1 MNIKAVYKDMNAI
14 GNNSILTL
22 SRLWKGVMGVL
33 GIVLLASCSETTSV
47 PEGDQLYTGQRKIK
61 YENYKASDHFST
73 TQEEVEAALATEPN
87 GAILGSSYYR
97 SPFPYRLWIYN
108 AFHTSDEGL
117 GRWIRKTFGKA
128 PVLMSNV
135 NPRLRSQVARE
146 LLRARG
152 YFGSYVNYDII
163 TKSNPKKAKIGY
175 NVNLGDLTTID
186 TLTYVNFPVEAQHL
200 IDSTSAE
207 SLVHKGD
214 PFDVSTLDAERTRV
228 STLLRNN
235 GYFYY
240 QPSYATY
247 LADTL
252 AAQNKAQV
260 KLQYAD
266 SLPSQIG
273 RKWYIG
279 HINLQMRRNV
289 MQQLTDS
296 VTFRDYT
303 IVYTGKRTPIRAGVI
318 ARDLKMRP
326 GQLYSYN
333 TYQQSV
339 NTLTSKGLFSRV
351 DLGFAPRDTSAAC
364 DTLDLTLNC
373 VFDKPYDFSIEA
385 NVVGKTTG
393 RVGPGAVM
401 SVVRRN
407 AFRGGEKL
415 SVNLKGS
422 YEWQT
427 GHRADGTSSKF
438 NSYEY
443 GADVS
448 LEMPRLMFVD
458 RLMERVRAKR
468 WLSGQKVKPNNT
480 VSNTLI
486 KASSDVLNR
495 SGYFKRHIVSG
506 ELTYTIQPAPNRVHQ
521 FSPLI
526 LQYEYMQKQTEAF
539 KEIVSQSPYLLIS
552 MADQFVP
559 KMRYTFTYQ
568 SRSNFRNPIYW
579 QLSVSEASNLLSLGY
594 LACGEKWSKKGK
606 TMFKNPYAQ
615 FLKIETD
622 YRKTWQV
629 SDHSQL
635 VGHVNAGVIW
645 SYGNA
650 SAAPYSEQFYV
661 GGANSIRA
669 FNVRSIGP
677 GRYYTNQSRLSYMDQ
692 TGDIKFQANVEY
704 RPRLFG
710 NLYGALFV
718 DAGNVWALR
727 DDGYREG
734 SKLQMKNLLKDMA
747 LGTGVGIRYDLEFF
761 VLRLDW
767 GIGIHVPYKSGFY
780 NMNSFKDSQ
789 SLHFAIGYP
798 F

>member
-1 MNIKAVYKDMNAI
+1 MNANR
-14 GNNSILTL
+14 NNSILTL

-33 GIVLLASCSETTSV
+33 GMVLLASCSETASV
-47 PEGDQLYTGQRKIK
+47 PDGDQLYTGQRKIK
-61 YENYKASDHFST
+61 YENYAANDHFNT

-108 AFHTSDEGL
+108 AFHKSDEGL
-117 GRWIRKTFGKA
+117 GKWVRKTFGKA

-152 YFGSYVNYDII
+152 YFGSYVNYDIL
-163 TKSNPKKAKIGY
+163 TNSNPKKAKIGY
-175 NVNLGDLTTID
+175 TVNIGDLTTID
-186 TLTYVNFPVEAQHL
+186 TLTYENFPVEAQQL
-200 IDSTSAE
+200 IDSMSTE

-214 PFDVSTLDAERTRV
+214 PFDVSTLEAERTRV

-252 AAQNKAQV
+252 AAVNKAQV

-279 HINLQMRRNV
+279 HINLEMRRNA
-289 MQQLTDS
+289 MQQLTDT
-296 VTFRDYT
+296 VTRRDYT

-326 GQLYSYN
+326 GKLYSYN
-333 TYQQSV
+333 TYQQSI

-351 DLGFAPRDTSAAC
+351 DLGFAPRDTSATC

-393 RVGPGAVM
+393 RVGPGLVM

-448 LEMPRLMFVD
+448 LEMPRLLFVD

-468 WLSGQKVKPNNT
+468 WLSGQKLKPNNT

-526 LQYEYMQKQTEAF
+526 LQYEYMQKQTDAF
-539 KEIVSQSPYLLIS
+539 KEIVNQSPYLLIS

-568 SRSNFRNPIYW
+568 SRSTLRNPIYW
-579 QLSVSEASNLLSLGY
+579 QVSVSEASNLLSLGY
-594 LACGEKWSKKGK
+594 LACGEKWNEKGK

-615 FLKIETD
+615 FLKVETD
-622 YRKTWQV
+622 YRKTWQIT
-629 SDHSQL
+629 DHSQL

-718 DAGNVWALR
+718 DAGNVWAMR

-734 SKLQMKNLLKDMA
+734 SKLQIKNLLKDMA

>member
-1 MNIKAVYKDMNAI
+1 MNANR
-14 GNNSILTL
+14 NNSILTL

-33 GIVLLASCSETTSV
+33 GMALLASCSETASV
-47 PEGDQLYTGQRKIK
+47 PDGDQLYTGQRKIK
-61 YENYKASDHFST
+61 YENYAANDHFNT

-108 AFHTSDEGL
+108 AFHKSDEGL
-117 GRWIRKTFGKA
+117 GKWVRKTFGKA

-152 YFGSYVNYDII
+152 YFGSYVNYDIL
-163 TKSNPKKAKIGY
+163 TNSNPKKAKIGY
-175 NVNLGDLTTID
+175 TVNIGDLTTID
-186 TLTYVNFPVEAQHL
+186 TLTYENFPVEAQQL
-200 IDSTSAE
+200 IDSMSTE

-214 PFDVSTLDAERTRV
+214 PFDVSTLEAERTRV

-240 QPSYATY
+240 QPGYATY

-252 AAQNKAQV
+252 AAVNKAQV

-279 HINLQMRRNV
+279 HINLEMRRNA
-289 MQQLTDS
+289 MQQLTDT
-296 VTFRDYT
+296 VTRRDYT

-326 GQLYSYN
+326 GKLYSYN
-333 TYQQSV
+333 TYQQSI

-393 RVGPGAVM
+393 RVGPGLVM

-448 LEMPRLMFVD
+448 LEMPRLLFVD

-468 WLSGQKVKPNNT
+468 WLSGQKLKPNNT

-526 LQYEYMQKQTEAF
+526 LQYEYMQKQTDAF
-539 KEIVSQSPYLLIS
+539 KEIVNQSPYLLIS

-568 SRSNFRNPIYW
+568 SRSTLRNPIYW
-579 QLSVSEASNLLSLGY
+579 QVSVSEASNLLSLGY
-594 LACGEKWSKKGK
+594 LACGEKWNEKGK

-615 FLKIETD
+615 FLKVETD
-622 YRKTWQV
+622 YRKTWQIT
-629 SDHSQL
+629 DHSQL

-718 DAGNVWALR
+718 DAGNVWAMR

-734 SKLQMKNLLKDMA
+734 SKLQIKNLLKDMA

>member
-1 MNIKAVYKDMNAI
+1 MNANR
-14 GNNSILTL
+14 NNSIQTL

-33 GIVLLASCSETTSV
+33 GMVLFASCSETASV
-47 PEGDQLYTGQRKIK
+47 PDGDQLYTGQRKIK
-61 YENYKASDHFST
+61 YENYAANDHFNT

-108 AFHTSDEGL
+108 AFYKSDEGL
-117 GRWIRKTFGKA
+117 GKWVRKTFGKA

-152 YFGSYVNYDII
+152 YFGSYVNYDIL
-163 TKSNPKKAKIGY
+163 TNSNPKKAKIGY
-175 NVNLGDLTTID
+175 TVNFGDLTTID

-214 PFDVSTLDAERTRV
+214 PFDVSTLEAERTRV

-240 QPSYATY
+240 QPGYATY

-252 AAQNKAQV
+252 AAVNKAQV

-273 RKWYIG
+273 KKWYIG
-279 HINLQMRRNV
+279 HINLEMRRNA
-289 MQQLTDS
+289 MQQLTDT
-296 VTFRDYT
+296 VTRRDYT

-326 GQLYSYN
+326 GNLYSYN
-333 TYQQSV
+333 TYQQSI
-339 NTLTSKGLFSRV
+339 NTLTSKGLFSRG
-351 DLGFAPRDTSAAC
+351 DLGFAPRDTSATC

-373 VFDKPYDFSIEA
+373 VFDKPYDFYVEA

-393 RVGPGAVM
+393 RMGPGLVM
-401 SVVRRN
+401 GVVRRN

-468 WLSGQKVKPNNT
+468 WLSGQKLKPNNT
-480 VSNTLI
+480 ESNTLI
-486 KASSDVLNR
+486 KASSDVINR

-526 LQYEYMQKQTEAF
+526 LQYEYMQKQTDAF
-539 KEIVSQSPYLLIS
+539 KEIVNQSPYLLIS

-568 SRSNFRNPIYW
+568 SRSTFRNPIYW
-579 QLSVSEASNLLSLGY
+579 QVSVSEASNLLSLGY
-594 LACGEKWSKKGK
+594 LACGEKWNEKGK

-615 FLKIETD
+615 FLKVETD

>member
-1 MNIKAVYKDMNAI
+1 MNANR
-14 GNNSILTL
+14 NNSILTL
-22 SRLWKGVMGVL
+22 SSLWKGVMGVL
-33 GIVLLASCSETTSV
+33 GMVLLASCSETASV
-47 PEGDQLYTGQRKIK
+47 PDGDQLYTGQRKIK
-61 YENYKASDHFST
+61 YENYAANDHFNT

-108 AFHTSDEGL
+108 AFHKSDEGL
-117 GRWIRKTFGKA
+117 GKWVRKTFGKA

-152 YFGSYVNYDII
+152 YFGSYVNYDIL
-163 TKSNPKKAKIGY
+163 KNSNPKKAKIGY
-175 NVNLGDLTTID
+175 TVNIGDLTTID
-186 TLTYVNFPVEAQHL
+186 TLTYENFPVEAQQL
-200 IDSTSAE
+200 IDSMSTE

-214 PFDVSTLDAERTRV
+214 PFDVSTLEAERTRV

-252 AAQNKAQV
+252 AAVNKAQV

-279 HINLQMRRNV
+279 HINLEMRRNA
-289 MQQLTDS
+289 MQQLTDT
-296 VTFRDYT
+296 VTRRDYT

-326 GQLYSYN
+326 GKLYSYN
-333 TYQQSV
+333 TYQQSI

-351 DLGFAPRDTSAAC
+351 DLGFAPRDTSATC

-393 RVGPGAVM
+393 RVGPGLVM

-448 LEMPRLMFVD
+448 LEMPRLLFVD

-468 WLSGQKVKPNNT
+468 WLSGQKLKPNNT

-526 LQYEYMQKQTEAF
+526 LQYEYMQKQTDAF
-539 KEIVSQSPYLLIS
+539 KEIVNQSPYLLIS

-568 SRSNFRNPIYW
+568 SRSTLRNPIYW
-579 QLSVSEASNLLSLGY
+579 QVSVSEASNLLSLGY
-594 LACGEKWSKKGK
+594 LACGEKWNEKGK

-615 FLKIETD
+615 FLKVETD
-622 YRKTWQV
+622 YRKTWQIT
-629 SDHSQL
+629 DHSQL

-692 TGDIKFQANVEY
+692 TGDIKLQANVEY

-718 DAGNVWALR
+718 DAGNVWAMR

-734 SKLQMKNLLKDMA
+734 SKLQIKNLLKDMA

>member
-1 MNIKAVYKDMNAI
+1 MNAI

-33 GIVLLASCSETTSV
+33 GIVLLASCSETASV

-61 YENYKASDHFST
+61 YENYKASDHFNT

-175 NVNLGDLTTID
+175 TVNLGDLTTID
-186 TLTYVNFPVEAQHL
+186 TLTYENFPVEAQQL

-207 SLVHKGD
+207 ALVHKGD

-247 LADTL
+247 LADTI
-252 AAQNKAQV
+252 ATVNKAQV

-289 MQQLTDS
+289 MQQLTDT
-296 VTFRDYT
+296 VTRRDYT

-339 NTLTSKGLFSRV
+339 NTLTSKGIFSRV
-351 DLGFAPRDTSAAC
+351 DLGFAPRDTSATC

-448 LEMPRLMFVD
+448 LEMPRLLFVD
-458 RLMERVRAKR
+458 RLMDRVRAKR
-468 WLSGQKVKPNNT
+468 WLSGQKLKPNNT

-506 ELTYTIQPAPNRVHQ
+506 ELTYTIQPSATRQHQ

-526 LQYEYMQKQTEAF
+526 LQYEFMKDKSAAF
-539 KEIVSQSPYLLIS
+539 NEVLQQSPYLMVS

-568 SRSNFRNPIYW
+568 SPSTYRNPIYW
-579 QLSVSEASNLLSLGY
+579 QTTVSEASNILAIGY
-594 LACGEKWSKKGK
+594 MAFGQRWKETGKK
-606 TMFKNPYAQ
+606 MFKNPFAQ
-615 FLKIETD
+615 FLKVETD
-622 YRKTWQV
+622 LRKTWQV
-629 SDHSQL
+629 TEHSQI
-635 VGHVNAGVIW
+635 VGHINTGVVW
-645 SYGNA
+645 AYGNA
-650 SAAPYSEQFYV
+650 KSAPYSEQFYV

-677 GRYYTNQSRLSYMDQ
+677 GRYYTNQSKLSYMDQ
-692 TGDIKFQANVEY
+692 TGDIKLLANLEY
-704 RPRLFG
+704 RPRIMG
-710 NLYGALFV
+710 NLYGALFL

-727 DDGYREG
+727 NDGYRTG
-734 SKLQMKNLLKDMA
+734 SQLRLKNIFKETA
-747 LGTGVGIRYDLEFF
+747 LGTGIGIRYDMDFF

-767 GIGIHVPYKSGFY
+767 GVGIHVPYKSGFY
-780 NMNSFKDSQ
+780 NFDHFKDSQ

>member
-1 MNIKAVYKDMNAI
+1 MNAI

-175 NVNLGDLTTID
+175 TVNLGDLTTID
-186 TLTYVNFPVEAQHL
+186 TLTYVNFPVEAQRL

-207 SLVHKGD
+207 ALVHKGD

-240 QPSYATY
+240 QPGYATY

-303 IVYTGKRTPIRAGVI
+303 IVYMGKRTPIRAGVI

-458 RLMERVRAKR
+458 RLIERVRTKR

-568 SRSNFRNPIYW
+568 SRSNLRNPIYW

-594 LACGEKWSKKGK
+594 LASGEKWNKKGK

-629 SDHSQL
+629 TDHSQL

-718 DAGNVWALR
+718 DAGNVWAMR
-727 DDGYREG
+727 NDGYREG

>member
-1 MNIKAVYKDMNAI
+1 MNANR
-14 GNNSILTL
+14 NNSILTL

-33 GIVLLASCSETTSV
+33 GMVLFASCSETASV
-47 PEGDQLYTGQRKIK
+47 PDGDQLYTGQRKIK
-61 YENYKASDHFST
+61 YENYAANDHFNT

-108 AFHTSDEGL
+108 AFYKSDEGL
-117 GRWIRKTFGKA
+117 GKWVRKTFGKA

-152 YFGSYVNYDII
+152 YFGSYVNYDIL
-163 TKSNPKKAKIGY
+163 TNSNPKKAKIGY
-175 NVNLGDLTTID
+175 TVNFGDLTTID

-214 PFDVSTLDAERTRV
+214 PFDVSTLEAERTRV

-240 QPSYATY
+240 QPGYATY

-252 AAQNKAQV
+252 AAVNKAQV

-273 RKWYIG
+273 KKWYIG
-279 HINLQMRRNV
+279 HINLEMRRNA
-289 MQQLTDS
+289 MQQLTDT
-296 VTFRDYT
+296 VTRRDYT

-326 GQLYSYN
+326 GKLYSYN
-333 TYQQSV
+333 TYQQSI

-373 VFDKPYDFSIEA
+373 VFDKPYDFYVEA

-393 RVGPGAVM
+393 RVGPGLVM
-401 SVVRRN
+401 GVVRRN

-506 ELTYTIQPAPNRVHQ
+506 ELTYTIQPTATRLHQ

-526 LQYEYMQKQTEAF
+526 LQYEYMKDKSAAF
-539 KEIVSQSPYLLIS
+539 NEVLQQSPYLMVS

-568 SRSNFRNPIYW
+568 SPSTYRHPIYW
-579 QLSVSEASNLLSLGY
+579 QTTVSEASNVLSLGY
-594 LACGEKWSKKGK
+594 LAMGKRWKETGKK
-606 TMFKNPYAQ
+606 MFKNPFAQ
-615 FLKIETD
+615 FLKVETD
-622 YRKTWQV
+622 LRKTWQV
-629 SDHSQL
+629 SEHSQI
-635 VGHVNAGVIW
+635 VGHINGGVVW
-645 SYGNA
+645 AYGNA
-650 SAAPYSEQFYV
+650 KSAPYSEQFYV

-677 GRYYTNQSRLSYMDQ
+677 GRYYTNQSKLSYMDQ
-692 TGDIKFQANVEY
+692 TGDIKLLANLEF
-704 RPRLFG
+704 RPRIIG
-710 NLYGALFV
+710 NLYGAFFL

-727 DDGYREG
+727 DDGYRSG
-734 SKLQMKNLLKDMA
+734 SQLRLKNIFKETA
-747 LGTGVGIRYDLEFF
+747 LGTGVGIRYDMDFF

-767 GIGIHVPYKSGFY
+767 GVGIHVPYKSGFY
-780 NMNSFKDSQ
+780 NFDHFKDSQ

>member
-1 MNIKAVYKDMNAI
+1 MNAI

-207 SLVHKGD
+207 ALVRKGD

-252 AAQNKAQV
+252 VAQNKAQV
-260 KLQYAD
+260 KLQYVD

-364 DTLDLTLNC
+364 DTLDLTLDC

-568 SRSNFRNPIYW
+568 SRSNLRNPIYW

-594 LACGEKWSKKGK
+594 LASGEKWNKKGK

-629 SDHSQL
+629 TDHSQL

>member
-1 MNIKAVYKDMNAI
+1 MNANR
-14 GNNSILTL
+14 NNSILTL

-33 GIVLLASCSETTSV
+33 GMVLFASCSETASV
-47 PEGDQLYTGQRKIK
+47 PDGDQLYTGQRKIK
-61 YENYKASDHFST
+61 YKNYAANDHFTT

-108 AFHTSDEGL
+108 AFHKSDEGL
-117 GRWIRKTFGKA
+117 GKWVRKTFGKA

-152 YFGSYVNYDII
+152 YFGSYVNYDIL
-163 TKSNPKKAKIGY
+163 TNSNPKKAKIGY
-175 NVNLGDLTTID
+175 TVNFGDLTTVD
-186 TLTYVNFPVEAQHL
+186 TLTYENFPVEAQQL
-200 IDSTSAE
+200 IDSMSTE

-214 PFDVSTLDAERTRV
+214 PFDVSTLEAERTRV

-240 QPSYATY
+240 QPGYATY

-252 AAQNKAQV
+252 AAVNKAQV

-273 RKWYIG
+273 KKWYIG
-279 HINLQMRRNV
+279 HINLEMRRNA
-289 MQQLTDS
+289 MQQLTDT
-296 VTFRDYT
+296 VTRRDYT

-326 GQLYSYN
+326 GKLYSYN
-333 TYQQSV
+333 TYQQSI

-351 DLGFAPRDTSAAC
+351 DLGFAPRDTSATC

-393 RVGPGAVM
+393 RVGPGLVM

-568 SRSNFRNPIYW
+568 SRSTLRNPIYW
-579 QLSVSEASNLLSLGY
+579 QVSVSEASNLLSLGY
-594 LACGEKWSKKGK
+594 LACGEKWNEKGK

-692 TGDIKFQANVEY
+692 TGDIKLQANVEY

>member
-1 MNIKAVYKDMNAI
+1 MNANR
-14 GNNSILTL
+14 NNSILTL

-33 GIVLLASCSETTSV
+33 GMVLFASCSETASV
-47 PEGDQLYTGQRKIK
+47 PDGDQLYTGQRKIK
-61 YENYKASDHFST
+61 YENYAANDHFNT

-108 AFHTSDEGL
+108 AFYKSDEGL
-117 GRWIRKTFGKA
+117 GKWVRKTFGKA

-152 YFGSYVNYDII
+152 YFGSYVNYDIL
-163 TKSNPKKAKIGY
+163 TNSNPKKAKIGY
-175 NVNLGDLTTID
+175 TVNFGDLTTID
-186 TLTYVNFPVEAQHL
+186 TLAYVNFPVEAQHL

-214 PFDVSTLDAERTRV
+214 PFDVSTLEAERTRV

-240 QPSYATY
+240 QPGYATY

-252 AAQNKAQV
+252 AAVNKAQV

-273 RKWYIG
+273 KKWYIG
-279 HINLQMRRNV
+279 HINLEMRRNA
-289 MQQLTDS
+289 MQQLTDTVS
-296 VTFRDYT
+296 RRDYT

-326 GQLYSYN
+326 GKLYSYN
-333 TYQQSV
+333 TYQQSI

-351 DLGFAPRDTSAAC
+351 DLGFAPRDTSATC

-393 RVGPGAVM
+393 RVGPGLVM

-552 MADQFVP
+552 MADRFVP

-568 SRSNFRNPIYW
+568 SRSTLRNPIYW
-579 QLSVSEASNLLSLGY
+579 QVSVSEESNLLSLGY
-594 LACGEKWSKKGK
+594 LACGEKWNEKGK

-629 SDHSQL
+629 TDHSQL

-692 TGDIKFQANVEY
+692 TGDIKLQANVEY

>member
-1 MNIKAVYKDMNAI
+1 MNANR
-14 GNNSILTL
+14 NNSILTL

-33 GIVLLASCSETTSV
+33 GMVLFASCSETASV
-47 PEGDQLYTGQRKIK
+47 PDGDQLYTGQRKIK
-61 YENYKASDHFST
+61 YENYAANDHFNT

-108 AFHTSDEGL
+108 AFHKSDEGL
-117 GRWIRKTFGKA
+117 GKWVRKTFGKA

-152 YFGSYVNYDII
+152 YFGSYVNYDIL
-163 TKSNPKKAKIGY
+163 TNSNPKKAKIGY
-175 NVNLGDLTTID
+175 TVNFGDLTTID
-186 TLTYVNFPVEAQHL
+186 TLTYENFPVEAQQL
-200 IDSTSAE
+200 IDSMSTE

-214 PFDVSTLDAERTRV
+214 PFDVSTLEAERTRV

-252 AAQNKAQV
+252 AAVNKAQV

-279 HINLQMRRNV
+279 HINLEMRRNA
-289 MQQLTDS
+289 MQQLTDT
-296 VTFRDYT
+296 VTRRDYT

-326 GQLYSYN
+326 GKLYSYN
-333 TYQQSV
+333 TYQQSI

-351 DLGFAPRDTSAAC
+351 DLGFAPRDTSATC

-393 RVGPGAVM
+393 RVGPGLVM

-448 LEMPRLMFVD
+448 LEMPRLLFVD
-458 RLMERVRAKR
+458 CLMERVRAKR

-526 LQYEYMQKQTEAF
+526 LQYEYMQKQTDAF
-539 KEIVSQSPYLLIS
+539 KEIVNQSPYLLIS

-568 SRSNFRNPIYW
+568 SRSTLRNPIYW
-579 QLSVSEASNLLSLGY
+579 QVSVSEASNLLSLGY
-594 LACGEKWSKKGK
+594 LVCGEKWNEKGK

-615 FLKIETD
+615 FLKVETD
-622 YRKTWQV
+622 YRKTWQIT
-629 SDHSQL
+629 DHSQL

-718 DAGNVWALR
+718 DAGNVWAMR

-734 SKLQMKNLLKDMA
+734 SKLQIKNLLKDMA